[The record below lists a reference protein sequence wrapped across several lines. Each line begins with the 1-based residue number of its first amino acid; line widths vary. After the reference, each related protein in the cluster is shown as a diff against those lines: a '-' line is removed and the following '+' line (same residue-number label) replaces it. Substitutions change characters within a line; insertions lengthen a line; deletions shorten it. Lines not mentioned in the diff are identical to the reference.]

1 MVRRSISG
9 DAQNSENHQ
18 DKHSRRGQNRYPSS
32 DDSADIQDFTSH
44 LKMAETVSGGRIVHN
59 NKVWTLIGEKVLV
72 VLFNDYLPYPKIIN
86 KFIAET
92 RN

>member
-1 MVRRSISG
+1 
-9 DAQNSENHQ
+9 
-18 DKHSRRGQNRYPSS
+18 
-32 DDSADIQDFTSH
+32 
-44 LKMAETVSGGRIVHN
+44 MAETVSGGRIVHN
-59 NKVWTLIGEKVLV
+59 NKVWTLIGETVHV